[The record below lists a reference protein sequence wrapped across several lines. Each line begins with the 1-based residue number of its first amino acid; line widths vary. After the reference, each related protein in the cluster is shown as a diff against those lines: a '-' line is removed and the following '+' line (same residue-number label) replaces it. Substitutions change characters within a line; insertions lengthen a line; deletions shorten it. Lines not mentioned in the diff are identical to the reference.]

1 MLYTSEYA
9 KKSPY
14 QKRRGFFDVV
24 KGGIMATMLQPDR
37 KLEFRSAGE
46 MQIFLGHKLC
56 APNEGPN
63 FLTVPIELVQAP
75 RCQPRAELQD
85 LAVSSLA
92 ARESRAR
99 DPLAIS
105 TRFRPAAFAR

>member
-1 MLYTSEYA
+1 M
-9 KKSPY
+9 
-14 QKRRGFFDVV
+14 V
-24 KGGIMATMLQPDR
+24 KGGIMATLLQPDR
-37 KLEFRSAGE
+37 KLEFRERRGNADFS
-46 MQIFLGHKLC
+46 GHKSC

-105 TRFRPAAFAR
+105 TRFRPAAFAW